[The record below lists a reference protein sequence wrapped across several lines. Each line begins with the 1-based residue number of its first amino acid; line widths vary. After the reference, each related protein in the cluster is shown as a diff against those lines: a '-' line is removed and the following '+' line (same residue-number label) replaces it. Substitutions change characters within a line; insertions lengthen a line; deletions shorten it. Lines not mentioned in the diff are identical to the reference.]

1 MSTDQYVTVAEFR
14 NESASRNTLYLE
26 MLAEE
31 VVMSPGHAV
40 ELLARPSD
48 GLLPI
53 TVDYVDGGL
62 QIHPYKE
69 FDPDWHVRFRGKVM
83 RAGHPTVLSDYE

>member
-14 NESASRNTLYLE
+14 NESASRITLYLE